1 MHIHVDGYHHVAGG
15 DGQSPLIS
23 ELKDSHVGHVL
34 PIAPRSTYIM
44 NTNLKPYSHSSGQSF
59 SED

>member
-1 MHIHVDGYHHVAGG
+1 MHIHVDGYHHVAGGGGG

-34 PIAPRSTYIM
+34 AIAPFSANIM
-44 NTNLKPYSHSSGQSF
+44 KGSDTTMMV
-59 SED
+59 

>member
-34 PIAPRSTYIM
+34 AIASFSANIM
-44 NTNLKPYSHSSGQSF
+44 NTNLQPYSQFQSVMF
-59 SED
+59 